1 MQPYDVDFCSWV
13 FLSECF
19 DGVVAGVEPASIG
32 ALPIGLRAPCG
43 YLSRIFTAKLFPSS
57 PLSFTTPRSTHFGL
71 CIHRI
76 KFLKSPNSVPC
87 SCSASC

>member
-1 MQPYDVDFCSWV
+1 MR
-13 FLSECF
+13 
-19 DGVVAGVEPASIG
+19 
-32 ALPIGLRAPCG
+32 RA
-43 YLSRIFTAKLFPSS
+43 A
-57 PLSFTTPRSTHFGL
+57 FTTPRSTHFGL